1 MTGRGYLGVA
11 GVFLAAATFARAESE
26 GPSSVR
32 VTPTLEWLR
41 DAIVKRGVPPRFVR
55 LAVELA
61 VELEEPGDAT
71 AARLPRL
78 VFWTRTRR
86 LTQTV
91 IVAVV
96 ADADAGGP
104 PACVRIQSAGLGLAP
119 AGHPR
124 LVEVMAYLLD
134 RNFAMSGAQ
143 FARDA
148 ADGEIVLR
156 TELAAREGLSEGE
169 FGRALDI
176 LLRAADEEAP
186 RIEAMLGEKRP
197 DAHNELDAGKTQR
210 ETTHG
215 RGM

>member
-11 GVFLAAATFARAESE
+11 GMFLAAATFARAESE

-41 DAIVKRGVPPRFVR
+41 DAIVKRGVPQRFVR
-55 LAVELA
+55 LAA
-61 VELEEPGDAT
+61 ELEEPGDT
-71 AARLPRL
+71 AAAGQPRL

-91 IVAVV
+91 IIAIVG
-96 ADADAGGP
+96 DADAAGDGP
-104 PACVRIQSAGLGLAP
+104 PACVRIQSAGLGFAP

-134 RNFAMSGAQ
+134 RNFAMSGAL

-186 RIEAMLGEKRP
+186 RIEAMLGERRP
-197 DAHNELDAGKTQR
+197 DAHRSLDADQPQ
-210 ETTHG
+210 
-215 RGM
+215 

>member
-1 MTGRGYLGVA
+1 MRPHPVGR
-11 GVFLAAATFARAESE
+11 ARSC
-26 GPSSVR
+26 
-32 VTPTLEWLR
+32 
-41 DAIVKRGVPPRFVR
+41 
-55 LAVELA
+55 
-61 VELEEPGDAT
+61 
-71 AARLPRL
+71 AR
-78 VFWTRTRR
+78 
-86 LTQTV
+86 
-91 IVAVV
+91 
-96 ADADAGGP
+96 
-104 PACVRIQSAGLGLAP
+104 
-119 AGHPR
+119 HPR

-156 TELAAREGLSEGE
+156 TELAAREGLSESE

-210 ETTHG
+210 ENTHG
-215 RGM
+215 SGM